1 MQRYFDIGGGNEDR
15 ALHIE
20 QERSNLRDTL
30 TQNDTARLTSQLALN
45 RANCSCDSR
54 RLRDCLLI
62 PSLSHPFRHLLF
74 TYAKLRLFPISSL
87 NNQWISFKRE
97 FLVSLFYPTKFAQK
111 NSAKR
116 SSIDESLPPSPP
128 RADDKRVYMEGVER
142 NGLKLF

>member
-97 FLVSLFYPTKFAQK
+97 FLVSLFYPSLRRGIVQK
-111 NSAKR
+111 
-116 SSIDESLPPSPP
+116 
-128 RADDKRVYMEGVER
+128 RAASMNRLLLLLLVPMTNEFTWKE
-142 NGLKLF
+142 

>member
-15 ALHIE
+15 VLHIE

-62 PSLSHPFRHLLF
+62 PSLSHPRIPPSLIYLRKTQTIPHLLF
-74 TYAKLRLFPISSL
+74 KQPMDLFQAGVP
-87 NNQWISFKRE
+87 SFFILSNE
-97 FLVSLFYPTKFAQK
+97 VCA
-111 NSAKR
+111 
-116 SSIDESLPPSPP
+116 E
-128 RADDKRVYMEGVER
+128 E
-142 NGLKLF
+142 